1 MSTSILTDIAATRKE
16 IGKLFAEK
24 PPVLAEVRFPKM
36 GTASDWYLCED
47 AASVEAILGRL
58 GPGVEIH
65 LSSVWDLKS
74 AADAIV
80 IHK

>member
-16 IGKLFAEK
+16 IGKLFADK
-24 PPVLAEVRFPKM
+24 PPVLVEVRFPKM

-47 AASVEAILGRL
+47 GAGVDAILGRL
-58 GPGVEIH
+58 GPGAELH

-74 AADAIV
+74 TVAAIV